1 MASPKLTP
9 TKQVQDD
16 DPARVAPETPP
27 EAAEGGGHPEPGDI
41 ASLAHQYWE
50 ERGRPLGTP
59 DEDWFRAEKE
69 IRLRGRPVPESS
81 GEGDAGPFA

>member
-1 MASPKLTP
+1 MASPKLTAK
-9 TKQVQDD
+9 KQAQDD
-16 DPARVAPETPP
+16 DLAGVAPETPP
-27 EAAEGGGHPEPGDI
+27 EAVEGGGHSEPGDI

-69 IRLRGRPVPESS
+69 IKLRGRPVPENS

>member
-16 DPARVAPETPP
+16 DLARVAPETPP

-69 IRLRGRPVPESS
+69 IKLRGRPVPENS